1 MVIDAIKTALEKM
14 NERYCKL
21 SKIDYNRLGVG
32 ESYRK
37 KLSKEKYLERPFAYE
52 FYHQLRKLIDDGEV
66 DFGGPIIQAEVDKR
80 YQHCFRKGKIPD
92 FIIHIPNTDIN
103 LAVIEFK
110 LASNL
115 NKSNLEKDFK
125 KLLEFKQEELRYNYL
140 VQVII
145 GDSSSLEDA
154 RKKIKDISTDNGER
168 IIIVEFNTQTWKADE
183 WEIKYKPESGKAES
197 RMSANDIETR
207 EPLEVKRRW

>member
-14 NERYCKL
+14 NKRYCKL

-103 LAVIEFK
+103 LVVIEFK

-115 NKSNLEKDFK
+115 RDIEKDFK
-125 KLLEFKQEELRYNYL
+125 KLVEFKQRLGYKYL
-140 VQVII
+140 VEVII
-145 GDSSSLEDA
+145 DDCSSLKKSSLKKA
-154 RKKIKDISTDNGER
+154 REHIKEISTDNGEK
-168 IIIVEFNTQTWKADE
+168 IIIVEFNTQIWKADE
-183 WEIKYKPESGKAES
+183 WEIKYKPKSGKAES
-197 RMSANDIETR
+197 RMSA
-207 EPLEVKRRW
+207 KR